1 MLPVK
6 SWALELA
13 VEFAPKA
20 LEMVSWAALPLLVM
34 VPLDDVLEKP
44 LMVLLKPP
52 KSKVAPVPTVT
63 ALALFNAVVLPALR
77 VPALTVV
84 TPE

>member
-44 LMVLLKPP
+44 LIVLLKPP
-52 KSKVAPVPTVT
+52 KC
-63 ALALFNAVVLPALR
+63 
-77 VPALTVV
+77 
-84 TPE
+84 